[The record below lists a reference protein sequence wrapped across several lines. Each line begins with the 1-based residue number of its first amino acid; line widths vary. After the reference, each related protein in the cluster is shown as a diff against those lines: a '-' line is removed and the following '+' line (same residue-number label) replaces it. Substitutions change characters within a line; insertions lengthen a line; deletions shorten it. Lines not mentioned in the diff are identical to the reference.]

1 MKNKLPNLPRLIL
14 IAILFSIPTHL
25 RAEDCLSG
33 LPDALKSAV
42 EQDHWKIVSPFD
54 IPSDDWKLWKNAHQ
68 GECPGVAVGN
78 FTSKEPA
85 YVVALTLGDDP
96 KNLLEKVV
104 FVSTKKGQPITEIV
118 VSPTQV
124 TTPSVVW
131 KLSPGHYAAV
141 DGKHASISK
150 DSFVYEKIAGSAT
163 QFYHQ
168 GNKFESLLISR

>member
-1 MKNKLPNLPRLIL
+1 MKIKLPNLPRLIL
-14 IAILFSIPTHL
+14 IATLFSIPAHM
-25 RAEDCLSG
+25 RAQDCRSG
-33 LPDALKSAV
+33 LPDTLKAAA

-68 GECPGVAVGN
+68 GQCPGVAVGN
-78 FTSKEPA
+78 FTSKESS

-104 FVSTKKGQPITEIV
+104 FLTFKKGQPITEIV

-124 TTPSVVW
+124 TVPSVVW
-131 KLSPGHYAAV
+131 KLPPGHYAAV

-168 GNKFESLLISR
+168 GNKFEPLLISR